1 MLIVPFLPPADDV
14 KGLPLTTG
22 IGDVLGLPLTTGI
35 EDVLGL
41 PLTDDAGVTLGAL
54 LDETTPAEDLDV
66 SGTGLLVN
74 VMIFVS
80 VILAVVVIVVS
91 LQLEPGHV
99 GFPGTLGVDDVFGFP
114 GTLGVDDVFG
124 FPGVG
129 VAFVKSHL
137 LHGTVTVT
145 VVGPLPQ
152 PDWHTLVVTSQ
163 P

>member
-54 LDETTPAEDLDV
+54 LDETTPAEDLGV
-66 SGTGLLVN
+66 SGKGLLVS
-74 VMIFVS
+74 VIIFVS

-91 LQLEPGHV
+91 LQLGLGQV
-99 GFPGTLGVDDVFGFP
+99 GVFGLPGTLEVDG
-114 GTLGVDDVFG
+114 VFG

-129 VAFVKSHL
+129 VAFVKSHFVQ
-137 LHGTVTVT
+137 GTVTVT

>member
-1 MLIVPFLPPADDV
+1 MLIVPFLLPADDV
-14 KGLPLTTG
+14 LGLSLTT
-22 IGDVLGLPLTTGI
+22 DVLGLPLTTGI
-35 EDVLGL
+35 DDALGL
-41 PLTDDAGVTLGAL
+41 PLTDNAGVTLGAL
-54 LDETTPAEDLDV
+54 LDETTPAENFGV

-80 VILAVVVIVVS
+80 VILAVVVTLVS
-91 LQLEPGHV
+91 LQLGPGHV
-99 GFPGTLGVDDVFGFP
+99 GFPGTLEVDG
-114 GTLGVDDVFG
+114 VFG

-129 VAFVKSHL
+129 VAFVRSHFVQ
-137 LHGTVTVT
+137 GIVTVT

>member
-1 MLIVPFLPPADDV
+1 MLIVPFLPPTDDV
-14 KGLPLTTG
+14 IGLPLTT
-22 IGDVLGLPLTTGI
+22 DVLGLPLTTDI

-41 PLTDDAGVTLGAL
+41 PLIDDAGVTLGAL
-54 LDETTPAEDLDV
+54 LDETTPAENLDV

-99 GFPGTLGVDDVFGFP
+99 GFPGTLGVD
-114 GTLGVDDVFG
+114 
-124 FPGVG
+124 
-129 VAFVKSHL
+129 VKSHL